1 MSVTSGVR
9 SSTARWALVALFLLS
24 LVGVTRRLG
33 AADEIEY
40 FSWLRSWTF
49 DRDVDFHNEYQHFYD
64 AGPDRLRGFR
74 ATFLDLTNEAGR
86 APNFAPVGTAILW
99 APFYALGHVAARVT
113 GQPADG
119 YSAPYITAVAWASAG
134 YGFASLW
141 LSWAIARRLLG
152 RGFVATVA
160 VALGTPIIFYMYVA
174 PGFSHAASA
183 FAVSL
188 FIWTWLH
195 VRESWSPSG
204 LALLALVGAFL
215 PMVREQ
221 DAFFLVGPAI
231 DFARGTV
238 LAVPSVRRRH
248 VMGLL
253 TGAIVFVVAYA
264 PQLLAYE
271 ALNGHPSPTRL
282 VTRKMTWSSPHFAGV
297 LFSPEHGFF
306 VWTPLAI
313 LACLGL
319 VRIAAGRVPLRHRDA
334 RWLATLFIVLVA
346 LQAYVSGCVES
357 WTVAGSF
364 GQRRFVAVTPLLVVG
379 LAAVT
384 PRLRGWRGAILA
396 GVVAIAVWW
405 NLGLMAQ
412 FGLHL
417 MDRQR
422 MSPSKNAR
430 VTFVELPSQAPAIVW
445 RYVAHRESFYG
456 LPQQ

>member
-1 MSVTSGVR
+1 VTAGLR
-9 SSTARWALVALFLLS
+9 SPVARWGLVALFLLS
-24 LVGVTRRLG
+24 LVGVTTRLG

-40 FSWLRSWTF
+40 YAWLRSWAF
-49 DRDVDFHNEYQHFYD
+49 DHDVDFHNEYQHFYD

-74 ATFLDLTNEAGR
+74 ATFLELTNEAGR
-86 APNFAPVGTAILW
+86 APNFAPIGTAILW
-99 APFYALGHVAARVT
+99 APFYAAGHAAALLT

-119 YSAPYITAVAWASAG
+119 YSAPYIRAVTWASAG
-134 YGFASLW
+134 YGFAALW
-141 LSWAIARRLLG
+141 LSCAVARRLLG
-152 RGFVATVA
+152 RGGMATLA
-160 VALGTPIIFYMYVA
+160 IALGTPIIFYMYVA

-188 FIWTWLH
+188 FVWLWLD

-204 LALLALVGAFL
+204 LALLALAGALL

-221 DAFFLVGPAI
+221 DVFFLVGPAL
-231 DFARGTV
+231 DFTRATV
-238 LAVPSVRRRH
+238 RAVPAMRRRH
-248 VMGLL
+248 VLGLL
-253 TGAIVFVVAYA
+253 SSAVVFAVAYA
-264 PQLLAYE
+264 PQLLAYD
-271 ALNGHPSPTRL
+271 ALNGHPSPTQL
-282 VTRKMTWSSPHFAGV
+282 VARKMTWSSPHFMGV

-313 LACLGL
+313 VACLGL
-319 VRIAAGRVPLRHRDA
+319 VALAGGRVPGRHADV
-334 RWLATLFIVLVA
+334 RWMAGLFLLLIA

-379 LAAVT
+379 LAALA
-384 PRLRGWRGAILA
+384 PILRGWRGAVMTA
-396 GVVAIAVWW
+396 AVVIAIWW

-422 MSPSKNAR
+422 MSPADNAR
-430 VTFVELPSQAPAIVW
+430 VTFVQLPLQAPSILW
-445 RYVAHRESFYG
+445 RYVTNRESFYG

>member
-1 MSVTSGVR
+1 MTVDVR
-9 SSTARWALVALFLLS
+9 SPAVRWVLIALFLVS

-40 FSWLRSWTF
+40 FSWLRSWAF

-74 ATFLDLTNEAGR
+74 ATFLELTNESGH
-86 APNFAPVGTAILW
+86 APNFAPIGAAILW
-99 APFYALGHVAARVT
+99 APFYAAGHVAAVLT
-113 GQPADG
+113 GQPTDG
-119 YSAPYITAVAWASAG
+119 YSSPYITAVTWASAG
-134 YGFASLW
+134 YGFAALW

-152 RGFVATVA
+152 RGGVATVA
-160 VALGTPIIFYMYVA
+160 VALGTPVIFYMYVA

-188 FIWTWLH
+188 FIWLWLD
-195 VRESWSPSG
+195 VRESWSTSG
-204 LALLALVGAFL
+204 MARLALAGALL

-221 DAFFLVGPAI
+221 DVFFLVGPAL
-231 DFARGTV
+231 DFARATAGV
-238 LAVPSVRRRH
+238 VPAIRRH
-248 VMGLL
+248 RVVALL
-253 TGAIVFVVAYA
+253 SSAVVFVAAYA
-264 PQLLAYE
+264 PQLLAYD

-282 VTRKMTWSSPHFAGV
+282 VTRKMTWSSPHFVSV

-313 LACLGL
+313 ITSFGLIALAAGL
-319 VRIAAGRVPLRHRDA
+319 VPSRHRDA
-334 RWLATLFIVLVA
+334 RWMAGLFLLLFA

-379 LAAVT
+379 LAAII
-384 PRLRGWRGAILA
+384 PAIRGWRSL
-396 GVVAIAVWW
+396 VVAAAIVLSIWW

-422 MSPSKNAR
+422 MSPSDNAR
-430 VTFVELPSQAPAIVW
+430 VTFVKLPGQVPSIVW
-445 RYVAHRESFYG
+445 RYVTDRESFYG
-456 LPQQ
+456 LPQH